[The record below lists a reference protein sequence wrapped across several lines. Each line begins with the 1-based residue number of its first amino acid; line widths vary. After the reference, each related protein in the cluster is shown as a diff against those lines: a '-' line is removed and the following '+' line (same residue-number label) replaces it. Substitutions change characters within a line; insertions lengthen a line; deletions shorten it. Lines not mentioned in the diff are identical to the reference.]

1 MMRDRFTWLAYG
13 LIAYYAFLEGGIS
26 SVMNFLSVELDLSY
40 TLRAAHLSAFAFGL
54 LLASLLTDRAVARFG
69 RRAVFWSSGAGM
81 AVCAVLLTLGRTA
94 PLTLAALFGM
104 ALIGSFLRVLVQS
117 TLSDRHGARFA
128 TIIAEAN
135 VAAVLLAAAA
145 PLVISQAEGAGIV
158 GWRIVPLLAA
168 GAFALLALLGWREPI
183 PGEVGTD
190 GINAVRTP
198 SSPVR
203 TSPRTA
209 SHNAPFPPTF
219 WLYTI
224 VIFFSVAA
232 EWSIIFWSG
241 AFLEQTVGLAKTD
254 ATAMLSVFLG
264 AMVIGR
270 FTGSRLAAQGDLAR
284 LLIVSLVLALFG
296 FSLYWLAPVPA
307 LNIAGLFLAGL
318 GIANTFPFTLAAAM
332 ACVAG
337 ASDRASGRA
346 TLAASIA
353 VLLMPGAL
361 GMLADSIGLQSAVG
375 ITGVFLI
382 GAFSVALVAA
392 FGRR

>member
-69 RRAVFWSSGAGM
+69 RRTVFWSSGAGM

-104 ALIGSFLRVLVQS
+104 GLIGSFLRVLVQS
-117 TLSDRHGARFA
+117 TLSDRHGGRFA

-158 GWRIVPLLAA
+158 GWRIAPLLAA
-168 GAFALLALLGWREPI
+168 VAFVLLALLGWREPI
-183 PGEVGTD
+183 PGEASTD
-190 GINAVRTP
+190 GINA
-198 SSPVR
+198 VR

-209 SHNAPFPPTF
+209 SHTAPFPPTF
-219 WLYTI
+219 WLYTV

-241 AFLEQTVGLAKTD
+241 AFLEQTVGLPRTD

-270 FTGSRLAAQGDLAR
+270 FAGSRLAAQGDLAR

-361 GMLADSIGLQSAVG
+361 GTLADSIGLQSAVG
-375 ITGVFLI
+375 ITGIFLI
-382 GAFSVALVAA
+382 GAFGVALVAA
-392 FGRR
+392 FGRWRR